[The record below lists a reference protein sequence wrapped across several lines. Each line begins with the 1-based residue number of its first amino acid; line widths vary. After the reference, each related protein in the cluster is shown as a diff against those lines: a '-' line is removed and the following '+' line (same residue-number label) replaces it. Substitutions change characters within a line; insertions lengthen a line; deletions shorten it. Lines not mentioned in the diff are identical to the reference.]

1 MAGAIL
7 PGDLR
12 DHVDITGHESILW
25 CGHSLFD
32 RAGAIFPACCV
43 MRDACPSIPHAFSGI
58 PGELLLE
65 SPGYIERF

>member
-25 CGHSLFD
+25 CGHS
-32 RAGAIFPACCV
+32 C
-43 MRDACPSIPHAFSGI
+43 SIAPEQFSQ
-58 PGELLLE
+58 LAA
-65 SPGYIERF
+65 